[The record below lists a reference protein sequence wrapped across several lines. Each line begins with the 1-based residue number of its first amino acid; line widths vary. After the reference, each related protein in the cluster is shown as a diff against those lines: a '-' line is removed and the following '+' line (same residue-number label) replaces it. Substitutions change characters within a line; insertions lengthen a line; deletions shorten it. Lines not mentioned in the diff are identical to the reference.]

1 MDKTNANLQRP
12 GHRYDLRRYNMGLL
26 SGLTAWLP
34 VVSGGLSIAGQLK
47 GLLSNTTGNTSG
59 AMGQQT
65 MNSTVSSGSQSGSTS
80 STTTAGGGSVTT
92 GNTGAVGSLMDT
104 ALGTPTGNNAG
115 AAANFNAGQATTAN
129 NLQTG
134 MWSYANGLNMLS
146 NLVANG
152 LNLAS
157 QTSAQKYNSAE
168 AAAQRA
174 WAEKMSSTAYQ
185 RGVKDLKAA
194 GLNPVLAAYN
204 GFGASTPSGGT
215 ASSGMQ
221 SFAHTQSAA
230 IPSAHAAT
238 MQSMYDYGNN
248 TAQFLQNA
256 LQTINTAKQSNE
268 WYSAEKMDEITNQ
281 IMSSSAKQVGDLKQ
295 QSNQRTSSTTRGS
308 EKNIGGNVHGNIEW
322 NPGHTA
328 KNNR

>member
-1 MDKTNANLQRP
+1 
-12 GHRYDLRRYNMGLL
+12 MGLL
-26 SGLTAWLP
+26 SGLTTWLP
-34 VVSGGLSIAGQLK
+34 VISGGLSIAGQLK

-92 GNTGAVGSLMDT
+92 GNTGAVGSLLNT
-104 ALGTPTGNNAG
+104 ALGTPTGSNAE
-115 AAANFNAGQATTAN
+115 AAAGFNAGQATTAN

-174 WAEKMSSTAYQ
+174 WAERMSSTAYQ

-215 ASSGMQ
+215 ASSGIQ
-221 SFAHTQSAA
+221 SFSHTQSAA
-230 IPSAHAAT
+230 IPSAHTAT

-268 WYSAEKMDEITNQ
+268 WYSAEKMDEITSQ
-281 IMSSSAKQVGDLKQ
+281 IMTSSAKQVGDLKQ
-295 QSNQRTSSTTRGS
+295 QNNQTSSSTTRGS
-308 EKNIGGNVHGNIEW
+308 EKNIGGEAHGNIEW
-322 NPGHTA
+322 NPGNTA
-328 KNNR
+328 KRK

>member
-1 MDKTNANLQRP
+1 
-12 GHRYDLRRYNMGLL
+12 MGLL
-26 SGLTAWLP
+26 SGLTTWLP
-34 VVSGGLSIAGQLK
+34 IISGGLSIAGQMKNLF
-47 GLLSNTTGNTSG
+47 SNTNGSTSS
-59 AMGQQT
+59 AMGQQG
-65 MNSTVSSGSQSGSTS
+65 MNTNVSSGSTSGTTS
-80 STTTAGGGSVTT
+80 GTTTASGGSVTT
-92 GNTGAVGSLMDT
+92 GNTGALGSILQT
-104 ALGTPTGNNAG
+104 AMGSPTGNNAE
-115 AAANFNAGQATTAN
+115 AAAGFNAGQAATAN

-146 NLVANG
+146 NIVANG

-168 AAAQRA
+168 AATQRA

-221 SFAHTQSAA
+221 SFSHTQSAA
-230 IPSAHAAT
+230 IPSAHTAT

-256 LQTINTAKQSNE
+256 MSAINTAKQSNE
-268 WYSAEKMDEITNQ
+268 WYSAEQMQQATSQ
-281 IMSSSAKQVGDLKQ
+281 IMSSSAQQISNLNQ
-295 QSNQRTSSTTRGS
+295 QSSQQSSSTTRGN
-308 EKNIGGNVHGNIEW
+308 EKGISGEGHGDIEW

-328 KNNR
+328 RNR

>member
-1 MDKTNANLQRP
+1 MV
-12 GHRYDLRRYNMGLL
+12 LL
-26 SGLTAWLP
+26 SGLTTWLP
-34 VVSGGLSIAGQLK
+34 IVSGGLSIAGQMKNLF
-47 GLLSNTTGNTSG
+47 SNTTGSTSS
-59 AMGQQT
+59 AMGQQG
-65 MNSTVSSGSQSGSTS
+65 MNTSMSSGSQSGTMSG
-80 STTTAGGGSVTT
+80 TTTAGGGSVTT
-92 GNTGAVGSLMDT
+92 GNTGALGSILQT
-104 ALGTPTGNNAG
+104 AMGSPTGNNAG
-115 AAANFNAGQATTAN
+115 QAATAN

-146 NLVANG
+146 NIVANG

-194 GLNPVLAAYN
+194 GLNPILAAYN
-204 GFGASTPSGGT
+204 GYGASTPSGGT

-221 SFAHTQSAA
+221 SFSHTQSAA
-230 IPSAHAAT
+230 IPSAHTAT

-256 LQTINTAKQSNE
+256 MSAINTAKQSNE
-268 WYSAEKMDEITNQ
+268 WYSAEQMQQATSQ
-281 IMSSSAKQVGDLKQ
+281 IMSSSAQQISNLNQ
-295 QSNQRTSSTTRGS
+295 QSSQQSSSTTRGN
-308 EKNIGGNVHGNIEW
+308 EKGISGEGHGDIEW
-322 NPGHTA
+322 TPGHTA
-328 KNNR
+328 RKR